1 MARIID
7 GKSIA
12 AEIRTV
18 LKKRVADLETAP
30 RLAVI
35 LVGRDPASVLYVSLK
50 EKAAREVGIEFERYD
65 LPESVSQA
73 EIIAK
78 ISGLNARPD
87 VSGIIVQLPLPAG
100 LATDAVINAIDTD
113 KDADGFHPQNIERL
127 KNGGSVLPGLTEGI
141 LILIA
146 SAEKELVGKRALVIS
161 NSEIFSEPLRIA
173 LERQG
178 ISVKKIFDLSDR
190 EYLANLAL
198 ESEIIVSAVGKPGVV
213 TGEMVR
219 DGAVLIDVG
228 TTRLADN
235 KVVGDVLAADFSDR
249 DVALTPVPGGVGPMT
264 VAMLLKRVIE
274 SAEKNNAGVVRP
286 LKRE

>member
-100 LATDAVINAIDTD
+100 LATDAVINAIDPD